1 MYQIHSVC
9 KSRTLLDTEDSVM
22 NDAEKSCRLYRHS
35 ILQYYYPYKNS
46 YLFIVNIYI
55 LLPRCWGDIFCKNV
69 ISSHI
74 NLPLL
79 CCVCE
84 NLDN

>member
-46 YLFIVNIYI
+46 YLFIVNIYNKVGQDLLI
-55 LLPRCWGDIFCKNV
+55 LTVTV
-69 ISSHI
+69 IITKTHLVSA
-74 NLPLL
+74 LW
-79 CCVCE
+79 
-84 NLDN
+84 